1 MKIGF
6 QSSKYNELTLEEE
19 LNLTSKENADFF
31 DIFFDE
37 WFPLD
42 ISPKEYKKISDLQQ
56 KGFSFTVHL
65 PISTPNL
72 PIEKI
77 NCLLD
82 FVCDI
87 NPLTTTIH
95 FDNLTFP
102 FMEYLAKKTENHTI
116 LSIEN
121 TIPDKN
127 AKTGEKYVD
136 FMTKVAKIAP
146 VQATFD
152 TGHCYVNKADLIE
165 TVSALCEGQIQIS
178 TVHAHDNFGTKD
190 SHSPIGEGSI
200 DFPTFFQF
208 LKIQK
213 QNPLIVIEH
222 WNKNLLS
229 LKRIKSI
236 LKNIE

>member
-6 QSSKYNELTLEEE
+6 QSSKYNELTLEKE
-19 LNLTSKENADFF
+19 LNFTIKENADFF

-37 WFPLD
+37 WFPFD
-42 ISPKEYKKISDLQQ
+42 ISAKEFKKISDLQQ

-72 PIEKI
+72 SIEKI

-95 FDNLTFP
+95 FDKLTFP
-102 FMEYLAKKTENHTI
+102 FLEYLAKKTENHTI

-127 AKTGEKYVD
+127 AKTGENYLE
-136 FMTKVAKIAP
+136 FMTKAAKIVS

-152 TGHCYVNKADLIE
+152 TGHCYVNKTGLIE
-165 TVSALCEGQIQIS
+165 TVNALCEEKIQIS

-200 DFPTFFQF
+200 DFSTFFQF

-213 QNPLIVIEH
+213 INPLIVIEH
-222 WNKNLLS
+222 WDKNLLS
-229 LKRIKSI
+229 LKRIKTI

>member
-1 MKIGF
+1 MNFTI
-6 QSSKYNELTLEEE
+6 
-19 LNLTSKENADFF
+19 KENADFF

-37 WFPLD
+37 WFPFD
-42 ISPKEYKKISDLQQ
+42 ISPKEFKKISDLQQ

-72 PIEKI
+72 SIEKL

-87 NPLTTTIH
+87 NPLITTIH

-102 FMEYLAKKTENHTI
+102 FLEYLAKKTENDTI

-127 AKTGEKYVD
+127 AKTGENYLE
-136 FMTKVAKIAP
+136 FMTKAAKIAP

-152 TGHCYVNKADLIE
+152 TGHCYVNKTGLIE
-165 TVSALCEGQIQIS
+165 TVNALCEEKIQIS
-178 TVHAHDNFGTKD
+178 TIHAHDNFGTKD

-200 DFPTFFQF
+200 DFPLFFQF
-208 LKIQK
+208 LKFQK
-213 QNPLIVIEH
+213 INPLIVIEH
-222 WNKNLLS
+222 WDKNLIS